1 MNCEDN
7 AIPASWSWV
16 DIGSLGVFLGGGTP
30 AKSVKEY
37 WNSADIPWV
46 SPKDMKQNDIHS
58 AEMSVSKKALDK
70 TSLSR
75 IPKGSLIMVTRSGIL
90 SRTFP
95 VAINH
100 CDVVINQDLKALVP
114 FSGINVKF
122 LMLMCR
128 CFTHQILSD
137 CSKQGTTV
145 ASINTSSLQGFKVPL
160 APTSVQRRIV
170 AKIEALF
177 SEIDHG
183 VEELK
188 AAQKKLKRARQA
200 LLKAAFEGKLTAR
213 WRAENPD
220 KLESPEALRQRIQAE
235 REAYQRR
242 QLEEWE
248 KAVEEWRASGSE
260 GRKPRKPKTLKVTN
274 EAQVEYAD
282 GLPETWLC
290 AVLGNLYVEASLGK
304 MLDKEKN
311 KGELRPYLRNV
322 NVRWGEVVLDDVKK
336 MRFEDDEKDRYS
348 VVPGDLVICEGGE
361 PGRCAVWK
369 EEFGDSFMI
378 QKALHRVR
386 FGGSVSPTYVM
397 HYLKLCTDAG
407 RISHLYTGTTIKHLT
422 GKALENVPI
431 PLCGVFEQEKVVE
444 IIESRL
450 SEIDQLE
457 GVLQA
462 SRQRAESLKQ
472 SILKQAFSGR
482 LVPQDLDD
490 EPASELLARIHAER
504 EVQQQAAP
512 RRRRRKPA
520 EEATP

>member
-1 MNCEDN
+1 MKKSSTELG
-7 AIPASWSWV
+7 WLWV
-16 DIGSLGVFLGGGTP
+16 RQDEIAEINP
-30 AKSVKEY
+30 AKPELDGSVAV
-37 WNSADIPWV
+37 SFIP
-46 SPKDMKQNDIHS
+46 MG
-58 AEMSVSKKALDK
+58 SVEECSGKFCLGDQRTFGEVRKGYTSFRDGDLLFAKITPCMENGKVALVRGLLNGHGAGS
-70 TSLSR
+70 TEFHVSR
-75 IPKGSLIMVTRSGIL
+75 ISKDLDAKFYFYYLVSSEFRKLARSNMTGSAGQLR
-90 SRTFP
+90 
-95 VAINH
+95 
-100 CDVVINQDLKALVP
+100 VP
-114 FSGINVKF
+114 TNY
-122 LMLMCR
+122 
-128 CFTHQILSD
+128 
-137 CSKQGTTV
+137 
-145 ASINTSSLQGFKVPL
+145 FKSVEVPL
-160 APTSVQRRIV
+160 CSYTEQRRIV

-220 KLESPEALRQRIQAE
+220 KLEGPEALRRRIQAE

-242 QLEEWE
+242 QLEEWD
-248 KAVEEWRASGSE
+248 KAVEEWRASGNE
-260 GRKPRKPKTLKVTN
+260 GRKPRKPKALKVTN
-274 EAQVEYAD
+274 EAQIERAD

-322 NVRWGEVVLDDVKK
+322 NVRWGKVVLDDVKK
-336 MRFEDDEKDRYS
+336 MRFEDDEKYRYS

-369 EEFGDSFMI
+369 EELGDSFMI

-386 FGGSVSPTYVM
+386 FGGSVSPTYIM

-431 PLCGVFEQEKVVE
+431 PLCGMFEQEKVVE

-450 SEIDQLE
+450 SEIDQME
-457 GVLQA
+457 DVLQA
-462 SRQRAESLKQ
+462 SLQRAESLKQ

-482 LVPQDLDD
+482 LVPQDPDD
-490 EPASELLARIHAER
+490 EPASELLARIRAER
-504 EVQQQAAP
+504 EAEQAASP
-512 RRRRRKPA
+512 RRRRGKKA
-520 EEATP
+520 EATP